1 MSLVFSSEYIDKCR
15 KEIKEIKSLLS
26 LNQQFSKNT
35 VDLYKKEIE
44 SLRKEIKYWEKSI
57 VSQ

>member
-1 MSLVFSSEYIDKCR
+1 MTISV
-15 KEIKEIKSLLS
+15 KEVLKLNVKEIKSLLS

-57 VSQ
+57 VAQ